1 MTLWFFPVAL
11 VLLVAVASAAS
22 VAVGGRFTP
31 AERLSRSPYAQ
42 RRRYRRRHGSGPTP
56 RRRCPACRT
65 QERYI
70 PVVCGFKDCPE
81 VKPIKMTYAEYIEIS
96 DHLK

>member
-11 VLLVAVASAAS
+11 VSLVALASLAS

-31 AERLSRSPYAQ
+31 ARD
-42 RRRYRRRHGSGPTP
+42 RRRHHRRPTP
-56 RRRCPACRT
+56 HRRCPACQIPAHRL
-65 QERYI
+65 
-70 PVVCGFKDCPE
+70 PVVCGFENCPE
-81 VKPIKMTYAEYIEIS
+81 VRPIKMTLKEYIEIS